1 MASSS
6 TEDAMKVD
14 MLAKGFLITPSLQA
28 YLDRRL
34 RFSLSP
40 VKSKIQGIAVWL
52 RDLNGPRGGRD
63 KQCQVSITISGCPT
77 VLVKEVQENMY
88 CAIDRA
94 VKRAAYRA
102 VQILMRQ
109 RMAVRQT
116 AKSIVAARNRSL
128 APDFATEGN
137 RLAQTIAP
145 QNGWP
150 RV

>member
-1 MASSS
+1 
-6 TEDAMKVD
+6 MKVD
-14 MLAKGFLITPSLQA
+14 MLAKGFLITPSLRT
-28 YLDRRL
+28 YLERRL

-40 VKSKIQGIAVWL
+40 ARSKIQGIAVRL

-63 KQCQVSITISGCPT
+63 KLCQVSITIPGCPT
-77 VLVKEVQENMY
+77 VLVKEIQENMY

-109 RMAVRQT
+109 RMAVRQ
-116 AKSIVAARNRSL
+116 AVKSIVAVKNQYL
-128 APDFATEGN
+128 APDFATADI
-137 RLAQTIAP
+137 RLTHAIAP
-145 QNGWP
+145 RNGWP